1 MKCKM
6 VLNGQGLIDH
16 KFLVLSGG
24 VGVILCR
31 K

>member
-16 KFLVLSGG
+16 KFLVLSDGEEM
-24 VGVILCR
+24 I
-31 K
+31 KW